1 MVVCP
6 NCGTEEGTMVKSW
19 PVSFGKQGE
28 SENEPQF
35 YIGIFECPRC
45 KSRFRSRLE
54 LSEKTAEPANV
65 TNLVDRIREVR
76 EGLKQS
82 LKSLRERIDTLE
94 TERANLMF
102 EIRELKTNAE
112 SRASSLESEVNQ
124 LREEVKS
131 LRELLGSPEQDAA
144 QFGST

>member
-6 NCGTEEGTMVKSW
+6 NCGAEEGTMVKSW

-54 LSEKTAEPANV
+54 SSEKSVEPV
-65 TNLVDRIREVR
+65 SVSNLVDRIRDVR
-76 EGLKQS
+76 EGLKQT
-82 LKSLRERIDTLE
+82 LKTLRERIDTLE
-94 TERANLMF
+94 TERASLLF
-102 EIRELKTNAE
+102 EIRELKMDAE
-112 SRASSLESEVNQ
+112 SRANSLESEVNQ

-131 LRELLGSPEQDAA
+131 LRELLGSPEHDAA
-144 QFGST
+144 RPDSS